1 MVTASK
7 EDEKKTEKAQ
17 RREKTEIGAQEG
29 MDVQAKGQSGKTTV
43 KGKKKGN
50 KGKKDIIKKL
60 SKNKTEKKI
69 KKCIHGVSIN
79 SNAHKIKSHK
89 MGIKTLEY
97 KLQHYL
103 QSNSLLD
110 QHYFMCDSCMTKGNV
125 TCSVWWQIV

>member
-69 KKCIHGVSIN
+69 KKMYTWCINQLKCTQNKKPQNGNKDSGIQVAALSSIKQFVG
-79 SNAHKIKSHK
+79 S
-89 MGIKTLEY
+89 TLF
-97 KLQHYL
+97 H
-103 QSNSLLD
+103 
-110 QHYFMCDSCMTKGNV
+110 V
-125 TCSVWWQIV
+125 